1 MVAEHQNGHLL
12 PTSEA
17 LRAIVREE
25 CTAAIQ
31 THLTACPLM
40 VTGVEPRL
48 RSVESRIATL
58 IGIAIGSGT
67 FGGAIGAAA
76 TKLLS

>member
-12 PTSEA
+12 PTSEV

-25 CTAAIQ
+25 CTAAVQ
-31 THLTACPLM
+31 AHLAACPLM

-48 RSVESRIATL
+48 RSVETRLATL
-58 IGIAIGSGT
+58 IGVALGSGLL
-67 FGGAIGAAA
+67 GGAAGSLA

>member
-1 MVAEHQNGHLL
+1 MNPNHPNNHQLDDI
-12 PTSEA
+12 A
-17 LRAIVREE
+17 VLRAIVREE

-31 THLTACPLM
+31 LHLQHCPLM

-48 RSVESRIATL
+48 RSLESRLATL
-58 IGIAIGSGT
+58 IGLAIGSGV